1 MNILISGA
9 AGFLG
14 STLLSMLPKNEYIL
28 TGYDLQDRVQSSII
42 NLELIDLGEEWN
54 IIAKSQPDIFIHAGA
69 QTSVKFSQENAL
81 QDAEKNIVSTLNILE
96 YITTK
101 SPNTHFIYINSGGA
115 IYGANNNFPIKET
128 DIPVPTS
135 FYGVSK
141 LTVENYL
148 KVYGETKGLKWSS
161 LALSNVFGPGNKKG
175 IFYEIS
181 KKLYFNQPPVI
192 NGPHASR
199 DYIYID
205 DVVQAVYKQIQRP
218 SMCRLN
224 ISTGIEVTN
233 IEVFTKLAEL
243 YGKANIKPIVG
254 EPILGEIY
262 RSALSNERAKEFL
275 DWEPKVDFMTGLDKF
290 ARNFIQ
296 NDN

>member
-1 MNILISGA
+1 MKILISGA

-14 STLLSMLPKNEYIL
+14 STLLGTLPKDEYIL
-28 TGYDLQDRVQSSII
+28 TGYDLQGRVQSPII
-42 NLELIDLGEEWN
+42 NIEWINLGEERH
-54 IIAKSQPDIFIHAGA
+54 IIAKTQPDIFIHAGA

-81 QDAEKNIVSTLNILE
+81 EDAEKNIVSTLNILE
-96 YITTK
+96 YITTN

-128 DIPVPTS
+128 EIPAPTS

-181 KKLYFNQPPVI
+181 KKLYANQPPVI
-192 NGPHASR
+192 NGPDASR

-205 DVVQAVYKQIQRP
+205 DVVGAVHKQIQKP

-224 ISTGIEVTN
+224 ISSGIEVTN

-243 YGKANIKPIVG
+243 YGKANIQPIVG

-262 RSALSNERAKEFL
+262 ISALSNERAKEIL

-296 NDN
+296 NDS